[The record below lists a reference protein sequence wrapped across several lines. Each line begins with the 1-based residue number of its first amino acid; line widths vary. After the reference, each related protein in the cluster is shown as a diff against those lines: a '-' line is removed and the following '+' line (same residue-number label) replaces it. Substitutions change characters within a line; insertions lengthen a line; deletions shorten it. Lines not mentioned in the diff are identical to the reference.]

1 MEGHSVISAGVLGRY
16 AADAAGEVAG
26 VQGLVNGSRSRQR
39 GVRVSEEDGSLAVE
53 LHLAVAWGA
62 DVPALGES
70 VQRHVHEYLGRM
82 SGLPVT
88 RVDVVVDEVAAP
100 ASAA

>member
-1 MEGHSVISAGVLGRY
+1 MIAPEVLGRY
-16 AADAAGEVAG
+16 AADAAREVAG
-26 VQGLVNGSRSRQR
+26 VQGLVGGARARQR
-39 GVRVSEEDGSLAVE
+39 SVRVTEEDGALAVE
-53 LHLAVAWGA
+53 LRLAVVWGA
-62 DVPALGES
+62 DIPILGES

-82 SGLPVT
+82 SGLPVS